1 MGLSD
6 WLFGATPGQQVGQ
19 AGGEIVQK
27 GITAIADGLY
37 KIIDQFTTNDQEKLK
52 AKMAVAEWQLEVTK
66 TTIADIQSARQ
77 MQVQTKSNMP
87 GFMSTV
93 TVLGFYGGFGMLL
106 WFGLPENI
114 GEFAKT
120 IVTMFAGA
128 MVSEY
133 ARSNTFWLGSTN
145 SSQNKDQLIYH
156 STPTKKEN

>member
-1 MGLSD
+1 MGAME

-19 AGGEIVQK
+19 AAGEVVTK
-27 GITAIADGLY
+27 GLNAVFDSLY
-37 KIIDQFTTNDQEKLK
+37 KVIDQFTTNDQEKLK
-52 AKMAVAEWQLEVTK
+52 AKMAVAELQLE
-66 TTIADIQSARQ
+66 TTRTVIADIQNARA

-93 TVLGFYGGFGMLL
+93 TTLGFYGGFGMLL
-106 WFGLPENI
+106 WFGLPDNI

-145 SSQNKDQLIYH
+145 SSQNKDHLIYN
-156 STPTKKEN
+156 STPAKKD